1 MRSSEPGWG
10 MQGEGMGESGGGGEL
25 GVWSGQVWH

>member
-10 MQGEGMGESGGGGEL
+10 MQGEGMEESGEGGEL
-25 GVWSGQVWH
+25 GVWGGQVWH